1 MSKEKPHG
9 QYGCFVDDYEGD
21 TCVFD
26 EIPLRVHDCGIA
38 STLHANGKGRNDCPH
53 WLQIQS
59 DELAALRARVASLE
73 EHGTKLLEACECA
86 DFMGDLT
93 EHVSG
98 DLMFNFRRAL
108 EEK

>member
-59 DELAALRARVASLE
+59 DELAALRARVARLE
-73 EHGTKLLEACECA
+73 EALKFVLDECDWEESA
-86 DFMGDLT
+86 NEGGGDNRIGP
-93 EHVSG
+93 VI
-98 DLMFNFRRAL
+98 RRAL